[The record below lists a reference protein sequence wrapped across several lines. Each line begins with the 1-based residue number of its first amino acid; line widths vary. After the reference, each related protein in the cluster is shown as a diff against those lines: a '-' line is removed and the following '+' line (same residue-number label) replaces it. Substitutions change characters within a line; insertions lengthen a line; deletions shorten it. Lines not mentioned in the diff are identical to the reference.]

1 MAFRELT
8 VVGALMGAVILT
20 GCSGGNEPE
29 TPETEAVVSAN
40 EMIQDQVDRAQDVE
54 IKDKKSLS
62 KNQRI
67 ANAYLNGMN
76 DVVTALESVSDEKSA
91 EEAAK
96 VMAKSGEMFD
106 DLAKEIDG
114 DGANRE
120 RALAM
125 AMMSRQQEFMAVQQ
139 RMMGAMMKIQT
150 QNPELMVTISDGM
163 QKMNAK

>member
-1 MAFRELT
+1 MALRELT
-8 VVGALMGAVILT
+8 LVGALMGAVMFT
-20 GCSGGNEPE
+20 GCSGGDEPE
-29 TPETEAVVSAN
+29 TPETETAVRVN
-40 EMIQDQVDRAQDVE
+40 EVIQDQVDRAQDVE

-62 KNQRI
+62 KNERI

-76 DVVTALESVSDEKSA
+76 DVVTALESVTDEKSA

-96 VMAKSGEMFD
+96 IMAKSGEMFD
-106 DLAKEIDG
+106 ELAEEIDG

-125 AMMSRQQEFMAVQQ
+125 AMISRQQEFVAVQQ
-139 RMMGAMMKIQT
+139 RMMGAMMKIQA